1 MAKRRISKKKVSI
14 FVIILILIV
23 AAISL
28 TIFFTNK
35 KDDDNTIKVED
46 VDTIEGY
53 DYTLKSNS
61 TKYFKDLFKQ
71 LKECLE
77 ADEVDEDEYAELVSK
92 MFIADFFNLD
102 NKISKSDVGGVQF
115 VYKDF
120 REDFVK
126 LATTSIYKN
135 VESDLYDDRKQN
147 LPIVNNVSIEK
158 GDNTSFTYG
167 DQTDDNAYV
176 MNFEI
181 EYDEDLDYQTSGTL
195 TLIHND
201 KKIEVAAMEETNA
214 N

>member
-1 MAKRRISKKKVSI
+1 MAKRKISKKKVSI
-14 FVIILILIV
+14 FVIIVILII
-23 AAISL
+23 AAI
-28 TIFFTNK
+28 TFFIFLDSK
-35 KDDDNTIKVED
+35 KDDTETIKVED

-77 ADEVDEDEYAELVSK
+77 ADEIDEDEYAELVSK

-102 NKISKSDVGGVQF
+102 NKISKNDVGGVQF
-115 VYKDF
+115 VYEGFRDDF
-120 REDFVK
+120 IK
-126 LATTSIYKN
+126 LVSTSIYKN
-135 VESDLYDDRKQN
+135 VESNLYDDREQN
-147 LPIVNNVSIEK
+147 LPVVTNVSIEK
-158 GDNTSFTYG
+158 GDNTTFTYG

-201 KKIEVAAMEETNA
+201 KKLEVAAMEETN
-214 N
+214 

>member
-1 MAKRRISKKKVSI
+1 MAKRKISKKKVSI
-14 FVIILILIV
+14 FVIIVILII
-23 AAISL
+23 AAI
-28 TIFFTNK
+28 TFFIFLDSK
-35 KDDDNTIKVED
+35 KDDAETIKVED

-77 ADEVDEDEYAELVSK
+77 ADEIDEDEYAELVSK
-92 MFIADFFNLD
+92 MFIDDFFNLD
-102 NKISKSDVGGVQF
+102 NKISKNDVGGVQF
-115 VYKDF
+115 VYEGFRDDF
-120 REDFVK
+120 IK
-126 LATTSIYKN
+126 LVSTSIYKN
-135 VESDLYDDRKQN
+135 VESNLYDDREQN
-147 LPIVNNVSIEK
+147 LPVVTNVSIEK
-158 GDNTSFTYG
+158 GDNTTFTYG

-201 KKIEVAAMEETNA
+201 KKLEVAAMEETN
-214 N
+214 

>member
-1 MAKRRISKKKVSI
+1 MAKRKISKKKVSI
-14 FVIILILIV
+14 FVIIVILII
-23 AAISL
+23 AAI
-28 TIFFTNK
+28 TFFIFLDSK
-35 KDDDNTIKVED
+35 KDDTETIKVED

-77 ADEVDEDEYAELVSK
+77 ADEIDEDEYAELVSK

-102 NKISKSDVGGVQF
+102 NKISKNDVGGVQF
-115 VYKDF
+115 VYEGFRDDF
-120 REDFVK
+120 IK
-126 LATTSIYKN
+126 LVSTSIYKN
-135 VESDLYDDRKQN
+135 VESNLYDDREQN
-147 LPIVNNVSIEK
+147 LPVVTNVSIEK
-158 GDNTSFTYG
+158 GDNTTFTYG
-167 DQTDDNAYV
+167 DQTDDNAYI

-201 KKIEVAAMEETNA
+201 KKLEVAAMEETN
-214 N
+214 

>member
-1 MAKRRISKKKVSI
+1 MAKRKISKKKVSI
-14 FVIILILIV
+14 FVIIVILII
-23 AAISL
+23 AAI
-28 TIFFTNK
+28 TFFIFLDSK
-35 KDDDNTIKVED
+35 KDDAETIKVED

-77 ADEVDEDEYAELVSK
+77 ADEIDEDEYAELVSK

-102 NKISKSDVGGVQF
+102 NKISKNDVGGVQF
-115 VYKDF
+115 VYEGFRDDF
-120 REDFVK
+120 IK
-126 LATTSIYKN
+126 LVSTSIYKN
-135 VESDLYDDRKQN
+135 VESNLYDDREQN
-147 LPIVNNVSIEK
+147 LPVVTNVSIEK
-158 GDNTSFTYG
+158 GDNTTFTYG

-201 KKIEVAAMEETNA
+201 KKLEVAAMEETN
-214 N
+214 

>member
-1 MAKRRISKKKVSI
+1 MAKRKISKKKVSI
-14 FVIILILIV
+14 FVIIVILII
-23 AAISL
+23 AAI
-28 TIFFTNK
+28 TFFIFLDSK
-35 KDDDNTIKVED
+35 KDDTETIKVED

-77 ADEVDEDEYAELVSK
+77 ADEIDEDEYAELVSK

-102 NKISKSDVGGVQF
+102 NKISKNDVSGVQF
-115 VYKDF
+115 VYEGFRDDF
-120 REDFVK
+120 IK
-126 LATTSIYKN
+126 LVSTSIYKN
-135 VESDLYDDRKQN
+135 VESNLYDDREQN
-147 LPIVNNVSIEK
+147 LPVVTNVSIEK
-158 GDNTSFTYG
+158 GDNTTFTYG
-167 DQTDDNAYV
+167 DQTADNAYV

-201 KKIEVAAMEETNA
+201 KKLEVAAMEETN
-214 N
+214 

>member
-1 MAKRRISKKKVSI
+1 MAKRKISKKKVSI
-14 FVIILILIV
+14 FVIIVILII
-23 AAISL
+23 AAI
-28 TIFFTNK
+28 TFFIFLDSK
-35 KDDDNTIKVED
+35 KDDTETIKVED

-77 ADEVDEDEYAELVSK
+77 ADEIDEDEYAELVSK

-102 NKISKSDVGGVQF
+102 NKISKNDVSGVQF
-115 VYKDF
+115 VYEGFRDDF
-120 REDFVK
+120 IK
-126 LATTSIYKN
+126 LVSTSIYKN
-135 VESDLYDDRKQN
+135 VESNLYDDREQN
-147 LPIVNNVSIEK
+147 LPVVTNVSIEK
-158 GDNTSFTYG
+158 GDNTTFTYG

-201 KKIEVAAMEETNA
+201 KKLEVAAMEETN
-214 N
+214 